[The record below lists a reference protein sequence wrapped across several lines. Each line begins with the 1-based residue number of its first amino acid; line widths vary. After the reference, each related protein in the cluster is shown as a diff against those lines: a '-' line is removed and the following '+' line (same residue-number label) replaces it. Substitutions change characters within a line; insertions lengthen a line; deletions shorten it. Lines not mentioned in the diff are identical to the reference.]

1 MPRREIL
8 ICSDRHQ
15 NMNSELLV
23 LSKEIIMSEEQVIL
37 KQFQVGNVAAFD
49 SIYRQYSKKLYNFA
63 FGIIRDYDT
72 GAEIVQEVFV
82 TLWEKHEQVNTEL
95 NFRNYIFT
103 ITYNSIRKHFRNKSI
118 EMRVKDYLLNNSSE
132 SIENTD
138 RFIMYDELLDLAN
151 KTIERLPPK
160 RKMVYKLSREE
171 GMKAKEIATKLNIST
186 RTAENHLAKALK
198 FLEKELV
205 GKA

>member
-1 MPRREIL
+1 M
-8 ICSDRHQ
+8 
-15 NMNSELLV
+15 V
-23 LSKEIIMSEEQVIL
+23 LSKQIIMTEEKLIL
-37 KQFQVGNVAAFD
+37 KQFQVGDVAAFD
-49 SIYRQYSKKLYNFA
+49 RIYHQYSKKLYNFA
-63 FGIIRDYDT
+63 FGLIRDYDT

-82 TLWEKHEQVNTEL
+82 TLWEKHAQVNTEL
-95 NFRNYIFT
+95 NFNNYIFT

-118 EMRVKDYLLNNSSE
+118 ETRVKDYLLYNSIE

-138 RFIMYDELLDLAN
+138 RFIMYNELLDLAN
-151 KTIERLPPK
+151 RTIERLPPK

-171 GMKAKEIATKLNIST
+171 GMKAKDIASKLNIST